1 MRFKAP
7 GNRTPPYDIKIQINK
22 LMKSIGVVIP
32 TYNEKENI
40 LRLIKS
46 IRKKLNCIIVI
57 VDDSSDLE
65 TKMIIKKSKIKNLLY
80 FNRGR
85 KSGRGSAVLF
95 GLKKILQS
103 KKKVSCLIE
112 MDADFSHRPSELKK
126 NISYFF
132 TNSLDLLICSRY
144 IKGSEIINWPLSR
157 KILSKLSNILAKLLL
172 GAPVHDY
179 TNGFRFYSRSAAQT
193 IVKKCNKTGGGFIML
208 SEIILVLWKKNFK
221 ISETTTI
228 FRNRIRGE
236 SSVNIKLIIESLI
249 GLFKLYLLKKSS
261 DI

>member
-1 MRFKAP
+1 
-7 GNRTPPYDIKIQINK
+7 
-22 LMKSIGVVIP
+22 MKSIGVVIP

-57 VDDSSDLE
+57 VDDSPDLE
-65 TKMIIKKSKIKNLLY
+65 IKKIVKNSKIKNLLY
-80 FNRGR
+80 YNRGR

-103 KKKVSCLIE
+103 KKVSCLVE
-112 MDADFSHRPSELKK
+112 MDADFSHSPSELKK

-132 TNSLDLLICSRY
+132 ANSLDLLICSRY
-144 IKGSEIINWPLSR
+144 IKGSEIINWSLSR

-249 GLFKLYLLKKSS
+249 GLIKLYLIKKSS

>member
-1 MRFKAP
+1 
-7 GNRTPPYDIKIQINK
+7 
-22 LMKSIGVVIP
+22 MKSIGVVIP

-95 GLKKILQS
+95 GVKKILQS